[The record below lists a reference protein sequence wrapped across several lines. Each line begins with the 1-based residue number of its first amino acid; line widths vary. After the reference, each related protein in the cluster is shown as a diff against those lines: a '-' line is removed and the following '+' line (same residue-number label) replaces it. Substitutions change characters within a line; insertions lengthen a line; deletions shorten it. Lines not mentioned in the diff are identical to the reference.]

1 VYINS
6 IGPISPFINV
16 LSVGDILLSCTIN
29 NIVILFGNK
38 ENQRTPG
45 VLFYNPVGTI
55 ININFIRASTKAMVS
70 VNLTLNKTYADVS
83 DLLDGPLQTGKDT
96 NDAFPLQINLQ
107 LQKAI

>member
-1 VYINS
+1 
-6 IGPISPFINV
+6 
-16 LSVGDILLSCTIN
+16 
-29 NIVILFGNK
+29 
-38 ENQRTPG
+38 
-45 VLFYNPVGTI
+45 
-55 ININFIRASTKAMVS
+55 MVS